1 MVKIVGRRIAP
12 LPGSFML
19 ASMLGFAISLVW
31 VWPASKAFGFTFM
44 LVFTAMFVASIISLS
59 KAPVEDILEVE
70 DVLRVKKLK

>member
-31 VWPASKAFGFTFM
+31 VWPSSKPFGFAFM
-44 LVFTAMFVASIISLS
+44 IIFASMFIASIVSLT
-59 KAPVEDILEVE
+59 KAPVEDIVKLEE
-70 DVLRVKKLK
+70 SKRKE